1 MPFFLLKTHTIP
13 TPVFP
18 PPPFLFLFQVR
29 ARDPSFDMVA
39 FLAALKQDVPSIV
52 RAYLAADASVLAL
65 HASPDL
71 VERVVRVAAA
81 TADRAPDATVLDVGD
96 VELVDLKFLEGDP
109 AAVVQF
115 SAQQINCA
123 RDAHGNVVEGAPDD
137 VQRVYYYWALVQE
150 AGSGFVDDAGRVVAP
165 RWVLKE
171 VLVRGMHN
179 LL

>member
-1 MPFFLLKTHTIP
+1 
-13 TPVFP
+13 
-18 PPPFLFLFQVR
+18 
-29 ARDPSFDMVA
+29 MVA
-39 FLAALKQDVPSIV
+39 FLASVKEDVPSIV
-52 RAYLAADASVLAL
+52 RAYIAADGTTLAQ
-65 HASPDL
+65 HASPEL

-81 TADRAPDATVLDVGD
+81 TPDAVPDASVLDVGD

-109 AAVVQF
+109 AAIVQF

-123 RDAHGNVVEGAPDD
+123 RDRAGNVVEGAPDD

-150 AGSGFVDDAGRVVAP
+150 AGTGFVDAKGVFVAP

>member
-1 MPFFLLKTHTIP
+1 
-13 TPVFP
+13 
-18 PPPFLFLFQVR
+18 
-29 ARDPSFDMVA
+29 MVA
-39 FLAALKQDVPSIV
+39 FLAAVKADVPAVV
-52 RAYLAADASVLAL
+52 RAYLAADEAVLSL

-81 TADRAPDATVLDVGD
+81 TRDAAPDATVLDVGD
-96 VELVDLKFLEGDP
+96 VELVDLKFLDGDP
-109 AAVVQF
+109 AAIIQF

-123 RDAHGNVVEGAPDD
+123 RDAHGNVVDGAPDD

-150 AGSGFVDDAGRVVAP
+150 AGSGFVNEKGVFVPP